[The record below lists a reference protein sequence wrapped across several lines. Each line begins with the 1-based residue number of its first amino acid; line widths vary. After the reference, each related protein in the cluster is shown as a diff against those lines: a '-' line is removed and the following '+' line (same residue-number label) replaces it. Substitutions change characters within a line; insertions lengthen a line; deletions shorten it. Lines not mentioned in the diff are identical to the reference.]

1 MEKSL
6 AQADTRCLKVVL
18 YGPESTGKS
27 TLAQKLAQHYNT
39 QWVPEYA
46 RTYLQ
51 KKWDQEQAICTVED
65 LIPIAYGQMESENR
79 LAVLAHNI
87 LFCDT
92 DLLVTQTYSE
102 IYFDGY
108 CPPVIRE
115 YVQKNDYDLYLLMNT
130 DLPWVADDLR
140 DRPNDRNAMFAR
152 FQQSLIDHKKPHTII
167 SGSNA
172 TRFKMAIDAIE
183 KHFAHV

>member
-6 AQADTRCLKVVL
+6 GQADAHCLKVVL
-18 YGPESTGKS
+18 FGPESTGKS

-39 QWVPEYA
+39 QWVPEFA

-51 KKWDQEQAICTVED
+51 KKWDEEQKPCAIED
-65 LIPIAYGQMESENR
+65 LVPIAYGQMESENR
-79 LAVLAHNI
+79 LAAQANNI

-102 IYFDGY
+102 VYFDGY
-108 CPPVIRE
+108 CPPLIRE
-115 YVQKNDYDLYLLMNT
+115 YVQKNKYDLYLLMNIDT
-130 DLPWVADDLR
+130 PWVADDLR
-140 DRPNDRNAMFAR
+140 DRPDDRSFMFER
-152 FQQSLIDHKKPHTII
+152 FQQSLIKYNKSHTTI
-167 SGSNA
+167 GGQGMA
-172 TRFKMAIDAIE
+172 RFKAALDAIE